1 MTRSRPRHALLASL
15 VVSAFAL
22 AACGGGDGYGGGGDD
37 GGGNDDPYT
46 VTVGPGG
53 GTSFSPATLT
63 VPVGTT
69 VTFRFSSGGH
79 NVVSGDDCTADGA
92 FCSPDDNGCESAPT
106 NASGTTYTHTFD
118 QAGTFPYFCTPHCV
132 QGMTGTI
139 VVQ

>member
-1 MTRSRPRHALLASL
+1 MTRSRPRRALLASFVAL
-15 VVSAFAL
+15 SL
-22 AACGGGDGYGGGGDD
+22 AACGGDDDGDD
-37 GGGNDDPYT
+37 GGGNAPNT

-69 VTFRFSSGGH
+69 VTFRFASSGH

-92 FCSPDDNGCESAPT
+92 FCSPGDTSCASAPT
-106 NASGTTYTHTFD
+106 SPSGTTYTHRFD
-118 QAGTFPYFCTPHCV
+118 SAGTFPYFCTPHCV
-132 QGMTGTI
+132 QGMVGTI